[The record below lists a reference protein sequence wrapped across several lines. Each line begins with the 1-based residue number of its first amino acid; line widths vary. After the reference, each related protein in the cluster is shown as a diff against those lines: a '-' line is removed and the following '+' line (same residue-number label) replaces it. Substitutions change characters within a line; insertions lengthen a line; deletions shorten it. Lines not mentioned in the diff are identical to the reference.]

1 MIFLLKTRAKV
12 HIISRTRTYLC
23 EKKPKIEKKEL
34 FIDLEQKDKRPHS
47 NPKMK
52 PPPQPSPRGGR
63 DYTNATLYQQ

>member
-34 FIDLEQKDKRPHS
+34 FIDLEQKDGFPDRRTEGQKNIWIYLGNS
-47 NPKMK
+47 KE
-52 PPPQPSPRGGR
+52 
-63 DYTNATLYQQ
+63 